1 MRPDLG
7 LVIEHEGLDGAI
19 TFLKNVGSG
28 GIMLS
33 KSETDAVAK
42 LLEELK
48 TKVEEK

>member
-7 LVIEHEGLDGAI
+7 LVIEHEGLDEAI
-19 TFLKNVGSG
+19 TFLKNVGSN

-42 LLEELK
+42 LLEELR